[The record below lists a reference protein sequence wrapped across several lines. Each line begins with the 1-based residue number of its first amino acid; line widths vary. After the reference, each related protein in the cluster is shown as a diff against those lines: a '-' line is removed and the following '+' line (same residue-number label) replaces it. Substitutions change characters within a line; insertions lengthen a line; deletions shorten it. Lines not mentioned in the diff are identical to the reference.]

1 MRNLREETETIDEGT
16 FVCACAVVRVRVRV
30 LMNLTGNFKECGL
43 RLVEKEKEWIEYR
56 VLFSSVAEKEDW
68 IAKMKVLKVE
78 FQSSGKG
85 PPSFL
90 WSCWTYSSSS
100 SSSSFL

>member
-1 MRNLREETETIDEGT
+1 VRNLREETETIDEGT
-16 FVCACAVVRVRVRV
+16 FACAVVRV
-30 LMNLTGNFKECGL
+30 LMNLTGKFKECGL

-90 WSCWTYSSSS
+90 WSCWAYSSSS